1 MGHSILPTSLG
12 MGCSSFFPDIKSLK
26 SSSNLSLPF
35 LSTVAPRDHTT
46 EKRKTDYK
54 GKRRSVKYKVFM
66 SSKNYVYSIH
76 TTIQIFTF
84 LVSLAL
90 PSSSSASVIIIV
102 NIYIN
107 DFMRLLSD
115 VTTSSYR
122 MCKDNYTVCHQ
133 TFVRTNSMFVRQ

>member
-66 SSKNYVYSIH
+66 SSKNYIH

-122 MCKDNYTVCHQ
+122 MCKDNYTVYHQ